1 MARNSDSLSDS
12 FGTDESDGWLGGLV
26 ADEDNF
32 DRHTLWRLGLW
43 GVAAVGAVTLGILS
57 GQLPVNAQRTQLAAA
72 DLTGRARQVEA
83 SVHDNQLEARRLSA
97 AIDTLNSDRD
107 RLFSRLSAIEQGLDV
122 VTGSIKKADEKKADE
137 KPAAAITPWPDAPT
151 ARIIE
156 SAPFPIAAPPSA
168 PPQTTTV
175 AAVAPTE
182 PERAVTTPPA
192 PAQAASAE
200 TPAPAAAAEPTAA
213 PPPVIQAMPIP
224 EPQAAPDEQKATEE
238 TPIAVAEFGVDL
250 GPANSIGG
258 LRALWRGL
266 VKSHRPQLEGL
277 RPLIAVQERRNG
289 LGLQLRLIAG
299 PIKDAA
305 AAARICAVL
314 DNANRDCKTA
324 TYDGQRLSI
333 AAETEERAAPAP
345 ATRPPKPRRSSRV
358 RQPKLEVQQ
367 QAETERRST
376 LSTVLGI
383 R

>member
-1 MARNSDSLSDS
+1 MAKNSDSLSDS

-26 ADEDNF
+26 ADEDSF
-32 DRHTLWRLGLW
+32 DRRALWRLGLW
-43 GVAAVGAVTLGILS
+43 GFAAVGAVTLGILS
-57 GQLPVNAQRTQLAAA
+57 GQLPVNAQRTQLAASELA
-72 DLTGRARQVEA
+72 GRAKQVEA
-83 SVHDNQLEARRLSA
+83 SIHDNQLEARRLSA
-97 AIDTLNSDRD
+97 AIETLNSDRD

-122 VTGSIKKADEKKADE
+122 VTGSIKKADEK
-137 KPAAAITPWPDAPT
+137 PAATTTPWPDVPT
-151 ARIIE
+151 ARIVE
-156 SAPFPIAAPPSA
+156 TAPFPIAAPPST
-168 PPQTTTV
+168 PSQTTTL
-175 AAVAPTE
+175 AAIAPTE
-182 PERAVTTPPA
+182 PERAVTAPAA
-192 PAQAASAE
+192 PAQAAPAE
-200 TPAPAAAAEPTAA
+200 PAAAEPAA
-213 PPPVIQAMPIP
+213 TPPPVIQAMPIP
-224 EPQAAPDEQKATEE
+224 EPQPVPEEQKTADE
-238 TPIAVAEFGVDL
+238 TPIALAEFGIDL

-305 AAARICAVL
+305 TAARICAVL

-324 TYDGQRLSI
+324 TYDGQRLSL
-333 AAETEERAAPAP
+333 AAEPEERAAQPA
-345 ATRPPKPRRSSRV
+345 RPPKPRRSTRV
-358 RQPKLEVQQ
+358 RQPRAAEVQ

>member
-1 MARNSDSLSDS
+1 MARKSDPLSDS
-12 FGTDESDGWLGGLV
+12 FGTDESDSWLGGLV
-26 ADEDNF
+26 ADEDSF

-43 GVAAVGAVTLGILS
+43 GFAAVGAVTLGILS
-57 GQLPVNAQRTQLAAA
+57 GQLPVNAQRTQVAASELA
-72 DLTGRARQVEA
+72 GRAKQVEA
-83 SVHDNQLEARRLSA
+83 SIHDNQLEARRLSA

-122 VTGSIKKADEKKADE
+122 VTGSIKKADEK
-137 KPAAAITPWPDAPT
+137 PAAATPWPDAPT
-151 ARIIE
+151 ARIID
-156 SAPFPIAAPPSA
+156 SAPFPIAAPPTTS
-168 PPQTTTV
+168 PQTATM
-175 AAVAPTE
+175 AAIAPTE
-182 PERAVTTPPA
+182 PERTVTAP
-192 PAQAASAE
+192 PAQAQPAE
-200 TPAPAAAAEPTAA
+200 TVAPASAAEPEPAPV

-224 EPQAAPDEQKATEE
+224 EPLPAPEEQKAAHE
-238 TPIAVAEFGVDL
+238 TPIAVAEFGIDL
-250 GPANSIGG
+250 GPANSVGG

-266 VKSHRPQLEGL
+266 VKAHRPQLEGL

-305 AAARICAVL
+305 AAAQICAVL

-324 TYDGQRLSI
+324 TFDGQRLSLV
-333 AAETEERAAPAP
+333 AEPEQRAAPA
-345 ATRPPKPRRSSRV
+345 ARPPKPRRSTRV
-358 RQPKLEVQQ
+358 RQPKPEVQ